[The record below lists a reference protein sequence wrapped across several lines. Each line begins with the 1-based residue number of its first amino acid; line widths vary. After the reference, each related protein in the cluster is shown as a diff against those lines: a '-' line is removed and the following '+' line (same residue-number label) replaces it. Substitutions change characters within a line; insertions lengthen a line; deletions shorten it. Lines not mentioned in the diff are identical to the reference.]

1 VLPPTRTLA
10 RERLRVIAVIAL
22 AFLPLV
28 LIETAIIGQQAQA
41 GRESIEAGRLAL
53 VRSAAGAA
61 DGFVTG
67 NLATLRALTQTRSI
81 RAADL
86 DTVNAILRPIIQNDP
101 NWLTV
106 GLSSADGWNLSS
118 LTTAAHSVNIA
129 DRDYFRAALAGTDG
143 VGSVLVTRGTLKAKT
158 IVLAVPVAFDNGTT
172 GVLSGALSLANI
184 EKQLTDVVPGTAID
198 LRVIDRLGHQFIGPG
213 SDADTLPVQNA
224 LPEVQRGLAGLSNA
238 ILSNDL
244 AGRESLIAFAPA
256 TRAGWVVVLSE
267 PTSSA
272 FALPDGLTRAAVL
285 LTLVGLLAALAIGW
299 YFGGRVARSYVAL
312 ERART
317 EIEAERFRL
326 YEALRH
332 APARVGMLLGPDL
345 RFAIV
350 SPAQL
355 SEMGLTEKDVIGR
368 PYSDLDPDPG
378 HRAVFE
384 QVYRTGEPHV
394 SRESPTR
401 ARLSTGATIDG
412 YFNSTIVATRNASG
426 AIDGVIYFAADV
438 TDLVV
443 GRKRVEELA
452 AAVAGERDEVQHIL
466 NELPEGVV
474 VMRRDGPVTRNRVA
488 DELLGRPFT
497 GDQEAAQFDY
507 VPRRPN
513 GTSYKIHEFPITRAL
528 EGEDVRGEEMVIRNP
543 ARGEDLNI
551 LVSAAPVRRD
561 GEIVAAVSV
570 FQDITPLRAFERQRT
585 EFFSMASHEIRTPVT
600 AILLQLDLA
609 LRQISRGDSSNT
621 EEMLRKA
628 RQRTKALTALINDL
642 LDISRLD
649 VGRFALE
656 LADLDLAEIA
666 RRTVEDYPRDEDH
679 PIRVI
684 SSGGALPI
692 RGDGRRLV
700 EVLENLLSN
709 AVKYSPDG
717 GAVTVEIGREKDHAF
732 IRVRDEGLGIPEAE
746 RGQIFERFFRT
757 SVAKPYG
764 GVGLGLYISR
774 EIVTRL
780 GGDVVLESTG
790 AKGSVFRVTIP
801 LERVPATSAK

>member
-1 VLPPTRTLA
+1 MLA
-10 RERLRVIAVIAL
+10 RERLRVIAIIAL

-28 LIETAIIGQQAQA
+28 LIETTIIGQQAQA

-67 NLATLRALTQTRSI
+67 NLSTLRALTQTRSI
-81 RAADL
+81 RSADV
-86 DTVNAILRPIIQNDP
+86 DTVNTILRPIVQGDP
-101 NWLTV
+101 NWLTI

-118 LTTAAHSVNIA
+118 LTTAAHSVNIS
-129 DRDYFRAALAGTDG
+129 DRDYFQAAVAGNDS
-143 VGSVLVTRGTLKAKT
+143 VGSVLVTRWTLRAKT
-158 IVLAVPVAFDNGTT
+158 IVLAVPVAFDNGTK

-184 EKQLTDVVPGTAID
+184 EKQLNDVVPGSTIN

-213 SDADTLPVQNA
+213 SEGDTLPDQNA
-224 LPEVQRGLAGLSNA
+224 LPEVQRGLAGLSNTL
-238 ILSNDL
+238 LSNDP
-244 AGRESLIAFAPA
+244 AGSESLTAFAPA
-256 TRAGWVVVLSE
+256 TQAGWVIVLAE
-267 PTSSA
+267 PAASA
-272 FALPDGLTRAAVL
+272 FALPAGLTRLAVL
-285 LTLVGLLAALAIGW
+285 LTLVGLLAALGIAW
-299 YFGGRVARSYVAL
+299 YFGGRVARSYVAV
-312 ERART
+312 ESART
-317 EIEAERFRL
+317 ETEAERFRL

-355 SEMGLTEKDVIGR
+355 SEMGLTENDVIGR
-368 PYSDLDPDPG
+368 QYRELDPDPG
-378 HRAVFE
+378 HRAIFE
-384 QVYRTGEPHV
+384 QVYRTGEPYV

-401 ARLSTGATIDG
+401 ARLSTGATVDG

-452 AAVAGERDEVQHIL
+452 AAIAGERDEVQHIL

-474 VMRRDGPVTRNRVA
+474 VMRRDGQVTRNRVA
-488 DELLGRPFT
+488 DELLGQPFT
-497 GDQEAAQFDY
+497 WDQEAARLDFA
-507 VPRRPN
+507 PRHPN
-513 GTSYKIHEFPITRAL
+513 GTRYEIRDFPITRAL
-528 EGEDVRGEEMVIRNP
+528 DGEDVRGEEMVIRNP
-543 ARGEDLNI
+543 VRGADLNI
-551 LVSAAPVRRD
+551 LVSAAPVRRA

-570 FQDITPLRAFERQRT
+570 FQDITQLRAFELQRT

-609 LRQISRGDSSNT
+609 LRQISRGDKSNT

-642 LDISRLD
+642 LDVSRLD
-649 VGRFALE
+649 VGKFALDVE
-656 LADLDLAEIA
+656 DLDLAEIV
-666 RRTVEDYPRDEDH
+666 RRTVDEYPRDDDH

-684 SSGGALPI
+684 ASGGALPI

-700 EVLENLLSN
+700 EVLENLLGN
-709 AVKYSPDG
+709 AVKYSPNG
-717 GAVTVEIGREKDHAF
+717 GAVTIEIGRERDQAF
-732 IRVRDEGLGIPEAE
+732 VRVRDEGLGIPEAE
-746 RGQIFERFFRT
+746 RGQLFERFFRT

-774 EIVTRL
+774 EIVTRM
-780 GGDVVLESTG
+780 GGDIQLESSG
-790 AKGSVFRVTIP
+790 GKGSVFRVTLP
-801 LERVPATSAK
+801 LERVAATSAK

>member
-1 VLPPTRTLA
+1 VQQPRNCLYPQGVHSPSRTLA
-10 RERLRVIAVIAL
+10 RERLRVIAIIAL

-41 GRESIEAGRLAL
+41 GRENIQAGRLAL

-67 NLATLRALTQTRSI
+67 NLATLHALTQTRSI
-81 RAADL
+81 KGADA
-86 DTVNAILRPIIQNDP
+86 DTVNSILRPIIQNDS
-101 NWLTV
+101 NWLTIA
-106 GLSSADGWNLSS
+106 LSAADGWNLSS
-118 LTTAAHSVNIA
+118 LTTAAHSVSIA
-129 DRDYFRAALAGTDG
+129 DRDYFQAAIAGNDG

-158 IVLAVPVAFDNGTT
+158 IVLAVPVAFDNGTK

-184 EKQLTDVVPGTAID
+184 ERQLSDVVPGAAIE

-213 SDADTLPVQNA
+213 SDADTLPDQNA
-224 LPEVQRGLAGLSNA
+224 LPEVQRGIAGLSNT
-238 ILSNDL
+238 ILSSDA
-244 AGRESLIAFAPA
+244 AGGESLIAFAPA
-256 TRAGWVVVLSE
+256 TQAGWVVVLSE

-285 LTLVGLLAALAIGW
+285 LTLLGLLAALGIAW

-312 ERART
+312 DGARAET
-317 EIEAERFRL
+317 ETERFRL

-345 RFAIV
+345 RYAMV

-355 SEMGLTEKDVIGR
+355 TEMGLAEKDVIGR
-368 PYSDLDPDPG
+368 AYGEIDPDPS
-378 HRAVFE
+378 HRAILE

-401 ARLSTGATIDG
+401 ARLSTGATLEG
-412 YFNSTIVATRNASG
+412 YFNSTIVATRDAAG

-452 AAVAGERDEVQHIL
+452 AAVSGERDELQHIL

-474 VMRRDGPVTRNRVA
+474 VMRRDGAITRNRVA
-488 DELLGRPFT
+488 DELLGRPF
-497 GDQEAAQFDY
+497 EARD
-507 VPRRPN
+507 
-513 GTSYKIHEFPITRAL
+513 FPLMRAL
-528 EGEDVRGEEMVIRNP
+528 EGEDVRGEEMVIHNP
-543 ARGEDLNI
+543 VRGQDLNVLI
-551 LVSAAPVRRD
+551 SAAPVRRD
-561 GEIVAAVSV
+561 GAIVAAVSV
-570 FQDITPLRAFERQRT
+570 FQDITQLRAFERQRT

-642 LDISRLD
+642 LDVSRLD
-649 VGRFALE
+649 VGKFALE
-656 LADLDLAEIA
+656 LEDLDLAA
-666 RRTVEDYPRDEDH
+666 VVGRTVEEYPTDDEH
-679 PIRVI
+679 PIRVMT
-684 SSGGALPI
+684 SGGPLLV

-700 EVLENLLSN
+700 EVLENLLGN
-709 AVKYSPDG
+709 AVKYSPEG
-717 GAVTVEIGREKDHAF
+717 GAVTVEIGRDKDQAL
-732 IRVRDEGLGIPEAE
+732 IRIRDEGLGVPEPE
-746 RGQIFERFFRT
+746 RGQLFERFFRT

-774 EIVTRL
+774 EIITRM
-780 GGDVVLESTG
+780 GGDIQLESSG
-790 AKGSVFRVTIP
+790 DRGSVFRVTLP
-801 LERVPATSAK
+801 LQRVPVTSSS

>member
-1 VLPPTRTLA
+1 VQQPRNCLYPQGVHSPSRTLA
-10 RERLRVIAVIAL
+10 RERLRVIAIIAL

-41 GRESIEAGRLAL
+41 GRENIQAGRLAL

-67 NLATLRALTQTRSI
+67 NLATLHALTQTRSI
-81 RAADL
+81 KGADA
-86 DTVNAILRPIIQNDP
+86 DTVNSILRPIIQNDS
-101 NWLTV
+101 NWLTIA
-106 GLSSADGWNLSS
+106 LSAADGWNLSS
-118 LTTAAHSVNIA
+118 LTTAAHSVSIA
-129 DRDYFRAALAGTDG
+129 DRDYFQAAIAGNDG

-158 IVLAVPVAFDNGTT
+158 IVLAVPVAFDNGTK

-184 EKQLTDVVPGTAID
+184 ERQLSDVVPGAAIE

-213 SDADTLPVQNA
+213 SDADTLPDQNA
-224 LPEVQRGLAGLSNA
+224 LPEVQRGIAGLSNT
-238 ILSNDL
+238 ILSSDA
-244 AGRESLIAFAPA
+244 AGGESLIAFAPA
-256 TRAGWVVVLSE
+256 TQAGWVVVLSE

-285 LTLVGLLAALAIGW
+285 LTLVGLLAALGIAW

-312 ERART
+312 DGARAET
-317 EIEAERFRL
+317 ETERFRL

-345 RFAIV
+345 RYAMV

-355 SEMGLTEKDVIGR
+355 TEMGLAEKDVIGR
-368 PYSDLDPDPG
+368 AYGEIDPDPS
-378 HRAVFE
+378 HRAILE

-401 ARLSTGATIDG
+401 ARLSTGATLEG
-412 YFNSTIVATRNASG
+412 YFNSTIVATRDAAG

-452 AAVAGERDEVQHIL
+452 AAVSGERDELQHIL

-474 VMRRDGPVTRNRVA
+474 VMRRDGAITRNRVA
-488 DELLGRPFT
+488 DELLGRPF
-497 GDQEAAQFDY
+497 EARD
-507 VPRRPN
+507 
-513 GTSYKIHEFPITRAL
+513 FPLMRAL
-528 EGEDVRGEEMVIRNP
+528 EGEDVRGEEMVIHNP
-543 ARGEDLNI
+543 VRGQDLNVLI
-551 LVSAAPVRRD
+551 SAAPVRRD
-561 GEIVAAVSV
+561 GAIVAAVSV
-570 FQDITPLRAFERQRT
+570 FQDITQLRAFERQRT

-642 LDISRLD
+642 LDVSRLD
-649 VGRFALE
+649 VGKFALE
-656 LADLDLAEIA
+656 LEDLDLAA
-666 RRTVEDYPRDEDH
+666 VVGRTVEEYPTDDEH
-679 PIRVI
+679 PIRVMT
-684 SSGGALPI
+684 SGGPLLV

-700 EVLENLLSN
+700 EVLENLLGN
-709 AVKYSPDG
+709 AVKYSPEG
-717 GAVTVEIGREKDHAF
+717 GAVTVEIGRDKDQAL
-732 IRVRDEGLGIPEAE
+732 IRIRDEGLGVPEPE
-746 RGQIFERFFRT
+746 RGQLFERFFRT

-774 EIVTRL
+774 EIITRM
-780 GGDVVLESTG
+780 GGDIQLESSG
-790 AKGSVFRVTIP
+790 DRGSVFQVTLP
-801 LERVPATSAK
+801 LQRVPVTSSS

>member
-1 VLPPTRTLA
+1 MHSPTRTLA

-61 DGFVTG
+61 DGFVAG
-67 NLATLRALTQTRSI
+67 NLATLHALTQTRSI
-81 RAADL
+81 RAADA
-86 DTVNAILRPIIQNDP
+86 DTVNAVLRPIIQNDP
-101 NWLTV
+101 NWLTIA
-106 GLSSADGWNLSS
+106 LSTTDGWNLSS

-129 DRDYFRAALAGTDG
+129 DRDYFQAAAAGNDG
-143 VGSVLVTRGTLKAKT
+143 VGSVLVARGTLRAKT

-184 EKQLTDVVPGTAID
+184 EKQLNDVVPGTAID

-213 SDADTLPVQNA
+213 SEGDTLPDQNA
-224 LPEVQRGLAGLSNA
+224 LPEVRQGIAGTSNT

-244 AGRESLIAFAPA
+244 AGRENLIAGAPA
-256 TRAGWVVVLSE
+256 TQAGWVVILSE

-272 FALPDGLTRAAVL
+272 FAQPDGLTRTAVL
-285 LTLVGLLAALAIGW
+285 LTLVGLLAALGIAW

-312 ERART
+312 DEAHT
-317 EIEAERFRL
+317 ETENERFRL

-355 SEMGLTEKDVIGR
+355 SEMGLAEKDVIGR
-368 PYSDLDPDPG
+368 PFRDLDPDPS
-378 HRAVFE
+378 HRAVLE
-384 QVYRTGEPHV
+384 QVYRTGEPHI

-401 ARLSTGATIDG
+401 ARLSTGATVDG

-443 GRKRVEELA
+443 GRKRVEDLA
-452 AAVAGERDEVQHIL
+452 AAVSGERDELQHIL

-488 DELLGRPFT
+488 DQLLGTRY
-497 GDQEAAQFDY
+497 DVRD
-507 VPRRPN
+507 
-513 GTSYKIHEFPITRAL
+513 FPITRAL
-528 EGEDVRGEEMVIRNP
+528 EGEDVRGEEMVIHNP

-570 FQDITPLRAFERQRT
+570 FQDITQLRAFERQRT

-621 EEMLRKA
+621 EEMVRKA
-628 RQRTKALTALINDL
+628 KQRTKALTALINDL
-642 LDISRLD
+642 LDVSRLD
-649 VGRFALE
+649 VGKFPLE
-656 LADLDLAEIA
+656 LEDLDLAA
-666 RRTVEDYPRDEDH
+666 VVRQTVDDYPTDENH
-679 PIRVI
+679 PIRVMW
-684 SSGGALPI
+684 SGESLPV
-692 RGDGRRLV
+692 RGDGRRVV

-709 AVKYSPDG
+709 AVKYSPNG
-717 GAVTVEIGREKDHAF
+717 GAVTVEIGRDKDEAV
-732 IRVRDEGLGIPEAE
+732 IRIRDEGLGVPEAE

-774 EIVTRL
+774 EIVTRM
-780 GGDVVLESTG
+780 GGDIQLDSSG
-790 AKGSVFRVTIP
+790 GKGSVFRVALP
-801 LERVPATSAK
+801 LQRVPATSAK

>member
-1 VLPPTRTLA
+1 MLA
-10 RERLRVIAVIAL
+10 RERLRVIAIIAL

-28 LIETAIIGQQAQA
+28 LIETTIIGQQAQA

-67 NLATLRALTQTRSI
+67 NLSTLRALTQTRSI
-81 RAADL
+81 RSADV
-86 DTVNAILRPIIQNDP
+86 DTVNTILRPIVQGDP
-101 NWLTV
+101 NWLTI

-118 LTTAAHSVNIA
+118 LTTAAHSVNIS
-129 DRDYFRAALAGTDG
+129 DRDYFQAAVAGNDS
-143 VGSVLVTRGTLKAKT
+143 VGSVLVTRGTLRAKT
-158 IVLAVPVAFDNGTT
+158 IVLAVPVAFDNGTK

-184 EKQLTDVVPGTAID
+184 EKQLNDVVPGSTIN

-213 SDADTLPVQNA
+213 SEGDTLPDQNA
-224 LPEVQRGLAGLSNA
+224 LPEVQRGLAGLSNTL
-238 ILSNDL
+238 LSNDP
-244 AGRESLIAFAPA
+244 AGSESLTAFAPA
-256 TRAGWVVVLSE
+256 TQAGWVIVLAE
-267 PTSSA
+267 PAASA
-272 FALPDGLTRAAVL
+272 FALPAGLTRLAVL
-285 LTLVGLLAALAIGW
+285 LTLVGLLAALGIAW
-299 YFGGRVARSYVAL
+299 YFGGRVARSYVAV
-312 ERART
+312 ESART
-317 EIEAERFRL
+317 ETEAERFRL

-355 SEMGLTEKDVIGR
+355 SEMGLTENDVIGR
-368 PYSDLDPDPG
+368 PYRELDPDPG
-378 HRAVFE
+378 HRAIFE
-384 QVYRTGEPHV
+384 QVYRTGEPYV

-401 ARLSTGATIDG
+401 ARLSTGATVDG

-452 AAVAGERDEVQHIL
+452 AAIAGERDEVQHIL

-474 VMRRDGPVTRNRVA
+474 VMRRDGQVTRNRVA
-488 DELLGRPFT
+488 DELLGQPFT
-497 GDQEAAQFDY
+497 WDQEAARLDFA
-507 VPRRPN
+507 PRHPN
-513 GTSYKIHEFPITRAL
+513 GTRYEIRDFPITRAL

-543 ARGEDLNI
+543 VRGADLNI
-551 LVSAAPVRRD
+551 LVSAAPVRRA

-570 FQDITPLRAFERQRT
+570 FQDITQLRAFELQRT

-609 LRQISRGDSSNT
+609 LRQISRGDKSNT

-642 LDISRLD
+642 LDVSRLD
-649 VGRFALE
+649 VGKFALDVE
-656 LADLDLAEIA
+656 DLDLAEIV
-666 RRTVEDYPRDEDH
+666 RRTVDEYPRDDDH

-684 SSGGALPI
+684 ASGGALPI

-700 EVLENLLSN
+700 EVLENLLGN
-709 AVKYSPDG
+709 AVKYSPNG
-717 GAVTVEIGREKDHAF
+717 GAVTIEIGRERDQAF
-732 IRVRDEGLGIPEAE
+732 VRVRDEGLGIPEAE
-746 RGQIFERFFRT
+746 RGQLFERFFRT

-774 EIVTRL
+774 EIVTRM
-780 GGDVVLESTG
+780 GGDIQLESSG
-790 AKGSVFRVTIP
+790 GKGSVFRVTLP
-801 LERVPATSAK
+801 LERVGATSAM